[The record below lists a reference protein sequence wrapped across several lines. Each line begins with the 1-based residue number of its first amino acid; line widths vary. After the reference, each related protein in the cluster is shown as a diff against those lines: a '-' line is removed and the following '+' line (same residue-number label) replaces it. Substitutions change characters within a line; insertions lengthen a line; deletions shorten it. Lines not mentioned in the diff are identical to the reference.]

1 MKADVGLES
10 TRTAPGNYP
19 SPRLLQLQPSEH
31 LLDVTVSNAGSANS
45 TDIITAIPGATLQAV
60 LLAAQL
66 PAGWQP
72 AIWGSRLFRSCT
84 SAGLASPERLA
95 EPSAAAQAGSHSLL
109 LLTLPDTTPVADF
122 SLSQPHTDALR
133 TWVAAAESPDDGP
146 AQLIQ
151 LQGVLMFVGRS
162 RVAISGTPDRIQAV
176 VGSVVE
182 HCWLQ
187 AQVQQ
192 LEQQIAGRW
201 QELEQDTP
209 AAFELNEAMLER
221 RQQLQ
226 ERFGRMIAAKA
237 LLARLAPLIDC
248 PAAWPPTLATQAAER
263 LREKSRLSD
272 RLQLL
277 REQLEVFERVYEPC
291 GQRISDF
298 LSSRKSHTLEWVIV
312 VLLAC
317 ETLLLVVD
325 LLSSLT
331 ESN

>member
-1 MKADVGLES
+1 MSHAGLNISSDV
-10 TRTAPGNYP
+10 
-19 SPRLLQLQPSEH
+19 
-31 LLDVTVSNAGSANS
+31 
-45 TDIITAIPGATLQAV
+45 ITAIPGASLQAI

-66 PAGWQP
+66 PAGWEP
-72 AIWGSRLFRSCT
+72 ATFGSRLFRSCT
-84 SAGLASPERLA
+84 SIGTASPERLA
-95 EPSAAAQAGSHSLL
+95 EQSAAVQTGSHSLL

-122 SLSQPHTDALR
+122 SLSQPHTEALR
-133 TWVAAAESPDDGP
+133 LWVAAADSPDDGP

-151 LQGVLMFVGRS
+151 LQGVLMCVGRS
-162 RVAISGTPDRIQAV
+162 RVAISGTPDRIEAV

-221 RQQLQ
+221 RQLLQ

-248 PAAWPPTLATQAAER
+248 PAAWPPTLTSQSAER

-277 REQLEVFERVYEPC
+277 RDQLEVFERVYEPC

-312 VLLAC
+312 VLLAF

-331 ESN
+331 ETA